1 MRPGQNGA
9 VGMVLPV
16 MTFASWLFAC
26 LLVLH
31 IIRGL
36 GLFAYDVVEVFFFCM
51 YLVLILVSKL
61 VAVAWRGLAVFTAT
75 CSTTLNS
82 VLQ

>member
-1 MRPGQNGA
+1 
-9 VGMVLPV
+9 MVDCL
-16 MTFASWLFAC
+16 LAC

-36 GLFAYDVVEVFFFCM
+36 GLFAYDVVEVFSCM

-61 VAVAWRGLAVFTAT
+61 VAVAWRGLAVFTGT
-75 CSTTLNS
+75 CSPQLNS

>member
-1 MRPGQNGA
+1 
-9 VGMVLPV
+9 MVLPV

-36 GLFAYDVVEVFFFCM
+36 GLFAYDVVEVFFFFLHVSCS